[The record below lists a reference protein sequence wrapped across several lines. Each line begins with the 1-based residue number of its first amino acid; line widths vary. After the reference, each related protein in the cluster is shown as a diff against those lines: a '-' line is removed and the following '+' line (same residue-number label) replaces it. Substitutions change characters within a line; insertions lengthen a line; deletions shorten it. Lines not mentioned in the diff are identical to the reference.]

1 MFTLSNTTWVLIIGL
16 FFIKSIAIAF
26 LRVALSR
33 AHNTM
38 LESTKKSVF
47 ISFRAVK
54 FKIAH
59 IYAMLFPKAISI
71 IVVRLITFV
80 SFDGKSDYFYL
91 LANKFFRKLNSLFSM
106 GWDDN
111 FSVHFYK
118 KVLFSK
124 YINNL

>member
-1 MFTLSNTTWVLIIGL
+1 MFTLSNATWVLITGL

-33 AHNTM
+33 AYNTM
-38 LESTKKSVF
+38 LESTKKSGF

-54 FKIAH
+54 FKIAL

-80 SFDGKSDYFYL
+80 SFYGESDYFYL
-91 LANKFFRKLNSLFSM
+91 LANKFFRKLNSLFGMS
-106 GWDDN
+106 GYDDL
-111 FSVHFYK
+111 SIHFT
-118 KVLFSK
+118 
-124 YINNL
+124 